1 MIDITILITLSYL
14 IINIT
19 KNKIKCRCMM
29 ANKKNQ
35 RNHRN
40 NHHRSMQR
48 RWSAAKYREKKVKS
62 EAHLSTENCDK
73 LEGSRII
80 NLDKLQQYV
89 NELTTHA
96 AKCGSQIILSGEQK
110 SGLASIISSHCSKC
124 SFIIPLTTSNKVSGP
139 KGISC
144 WELNLAA
151 VWGQMCT
158 GGGPKLKDNMS
169 ILGAPVMSPK
179 NFINTERSIGQ
190 WWQISCKL
198 K

>member
-1 MIDITILITLSYL
+1 
-14 IINIT
+14 
-19 KNKIKCRCMM
+19 
-29 ANKKNQ
+29 
-35 RNHRN
+35 
-40 NHHRSMQR
+40 MQR

-62 EAHLSTENCDK
+62 QAHSSTENCDK

-139 KGISC
+139 K
-144 WELNLAA
+144 
-151 VWGQMCT
+151 
-158 GGGPKLKDNMS
+158 
-169 ILGAPVMSPK
+169 
-179 NFINTERSIGQ
+179 
-190 WWQISCKL
+190 
-198 K
+198 